1 MLVLII
7 IISVATSVILL
18 NQVLLSVPLR
28 IYRQTQEKKAQEASK
43 KLENLFLEV
52 ERKKITLIFVITPL
66 LFAGTGFFFLQNPV
80 GAIVGGVIGFVLPN
94 IFIKVWEKGRR
105 QKFEIQ
111 LLDSLLILSGSLKA
125 GLSLLQSLE
134 VLVEDTAPPL
144 SQEFGLLLKEVKMGM
159 SLEESLHRLN
169 KRMPSEELTMLVS
182 SILVAQETGGDITK
196 VFSRLAVT
204 MRNNRKLKDNV
215 KTLTLQG
222 KMQGIIMSIL
232 PFVFIF
238 WVLTFNRQHFDIML
252 ESEIG
257 RTLLIIAAVL
267 QVVGL
272 FLIYKFSII
281 KI

>member
-7 IISVATSVILL
+7 IICVAASVLLL
-18 NQVLLSVPLR
+18 NQVLLPVPLR
-28 IYRQTQEKKAQEASK
+28 VYHQAQEKKAQEASK
-43 KLENLFLEV
+43 KLENLFLEI

-66 LFAGTGFFFLQNPV
+66 LFAGAGFFFLQNPV
-80 GAIVGGVIGFVLPN
+80 GAIAGGTIGLVLPN
-94 IFIKVWEKGRR
+94 IFIKVWEKARK

-134 VLVEDTAPPL
+134 VLVEDSAPPL
-144 SQEFGLLLKEVKMGM
+144 SQEFGLVLKEAKMGM
-159 SLEESLHRLN
+159 SLEESLRRLS
-169 KRMPSEELTMLVS
+169 KRMPSEELIMLVS

-204 MRNNRKLKDNV
+204 MRNNRKLKDNI
-215 KTLTLQG
+215 KTLTMQG

-232 PFVFIF
+232 PFIFIW
-238 WVLTFNRQHFDIML
+238 WVMTFNRQHFDIML
-252 ESEIG
+252 ESETG
-257 RTLLIIAAVL
+257 RILLIVAGGL
-267 QVVGL
+267 QVLGL

-281 KI
+281 KV

>member
-7 IISVATSVILL
+7 IICVAASVLLL
-18 NQVLLSVPLR
+18 NQVLLPVPLR
-28 IYRQTQEKKAQEASK
+28 VYHQTQEKKAQEASK
-43 KLENLFLEV
+43 KLENLFLEI

-66 LFAGTGFFFLQNPV
+66 LLAGAGFFFLQNPV
-80 GAIVGGVIGFVLPN
+80 GAIAGGTIGLVLPN
-94 IFIKVWEKGRR
+94 IFIKIWEKARR

-144 SQEFGLLLKEVKMGM
+144 SQEFGLVLKEVKMGM
-159 SLEESLHRLN
+159 SLEESLRRLS

-204 MRNNRKLKDNV
+204 MRNNRKLKDNI
-215 KTLTLQG
+215 KTLTMQG

-232 PFVFIF
+232 PFIFIW
-238 WVLTFNRQHFDIML
+238 WVMTFNRQHFDIML
-252 ESEIG
+252 ESETG
-257 RTLLIIAAVL
+257 RILLIVAGAL
-267 QVVGL
+267 QVLGL

-281 KI
+281 KV